1 MERGEEETDGRWS
14 SGARPPVPPS
24 QGGGRYDR
32 ERGRSTGGEFIQ
44 PTYHRPHLNHHPH
57 PPPASSHFFS
67 QPGEPEM
74 KSTRAFSQVDHA
86 PHHTHSL
93 SRKRVDVMTGEHR
106 QFRGPAHFF
115 APNLPSHHRHR
126 GTQHHHDNV
135 ELIGH
140 KSLRAT
146 RSHGYGTEYG
156 NETAP
161 HRQIPYSRIGMEAPA
176 NGLPHS
182 PTDNSPVYWEVC
194 LCVPSP
200 SFHYYHH
207 ENFCSIEIVVFYFV
221 QSLSPAEQ
229 KRQRVNKNNHF
240 VIFNSHDCTIVGT
253 AEFGGGRVHVPFP
266 AAEWN
271 RDLPGPPAAS
281 GVTHHPLHTLLQS
294 QRGQF

>member
-1 MERGEEETDGRWS
+1 MERGEEEADGRWN

-24 QGGGRYDR
+24 QGGGRYGR
-32 ERGRSTGGEFIQ
+32 GRGRSGRSTGGEFTQ
-44 PTYHRPHLNHHPH
+44 PTYHRPHLNHHP
-57 PPPASSHFFS
+57 PPPHASSHFFS

-74 KSTRAFSQVDHA
+74 KSTRAFSQVDHT
-86 PHHTHSL
+86 PRHTHSL

-146 RSHGYGTEYG
+146 RSHGYGAEYG
-156 NETAP
+156 NETVP

-182 PTDNSPVYWEVC
+182 PTDSSPVYWEVC
-194 LCVPSP
+194 LCVLNT
-200 SFHYYHH
+200 F
-207 ENFCSIEIVVFYFV
+207 
-221 QSLSPAEQ
+221 SLIS
-229 KRQRVNKNNHF
+229 
-240 VIFNSHDCTIVGT
+240 CTISIMKIFARLRLLSFTLFRVYLLLSRR
-253 AEFGGGRVHVPFP
+253 GR
-266 AAEWN
+266 
-271 RDLPGPPAAS
+271 G
-281 GVTHHPLHTLLQS
+281 
-294 QRGQF
+294 